1 MGAYLLTSAL
11 LALLVNLMFAG
22 KPHTEEPTLVLA
34 ILHLP
39 LFFILSMAL
48 FEPHQHL
55 FQKLCRHLSLVG
67 ETLLLTFL
75 LACATALSM
84 MLAILLF
91 ESIGLRVED
100 DVATVVITG
109 IIPLLPLLSLHLLTT
124 KGAKLQQLTRLLST
138 LFLPVFTTLMALFI
152 LVLLFTKAQV
162 VEDRSLLLV
171 IDVLLAIL
179 LLMILYAADLL
190 ELQQRSRMWRT
201 LIIFSSSIALALDI
215 VALQAIGVRLAEF
228 GLSPN
233 RLAVLA
239 QNILLCAN
247 LLSLVITL
255 LRGRSPARLQAR
267 FLLLYG
273 AWFLVVVLIFPL
285 LF

>member
-1 MGAYLLTSAL
+1 
-11 LALLVNLMFAG
+11 
-22 KPHTEEPTLVLA
+22 
-34 ILHLP
+34 
-39 LFFILSMAL
+39 
-48 FEPHQHL
+48 
-55 FQKLCRHLSLVG
+55 
-67 ETLLLTFL
+67 
-75 LACATALSM
+75 
-84 MLAILLF
+84 
-91 ESIGLRVED
+91 
-100 DVATVVITG
+100 
-109 IIPLLPLLSLHLLTT
+109 
-124 KGAKLQQLTRLLST
+124 
-138 LFLPVFTTLMALFI
+138 
-152 LVLLFTKAQV
+152 LLFTKAQV

-215 VALQAIGVRLAEF
+215 VALRAIGVRLAEF

-247 LLSLVITL
+247 LLALVVTL
-255 LRGRSPARLQAR
+255 LRGRSPARMQAC